1 MNIIREKETMQKR
14 PLFREPQKSGK
25 AFLTPLSF
33 VLLLSIMTV
42 FLSSCGGNTPLQQ
55 QTNQDRMHLQQALQQ
70 AENIGVPLAT
80 LKPITS
86 QVQTLN
92 QTNAPWTLFSDQ
104 STKTYFQNLIIR
116 YQQLTL
122 QTQAVMQVSTE
133 QSKEQAQT
141 NLLSL
146 QKGLALDGP
155 AHMPVDVLS
164 QVYNQQLLQFNKA
177 TTPREFTAISSRVH
191 DADATLNMLPHTM
204 DALQSFADVLQLLKS
219 QHQDITTPQ
228 QQYDDDNKAI
238 SAAMTPA
245 SLQQVEQ
252 QIDSQN
258 QQLAT
263 QYQNVIPDLVTTR
276 INELAANVQL
286 MQQQGINVTAYQADL
301 DADRT
306 QGSQVKTMQD
316 FLAFTK
322 KITADKATMQM
333 DLLKGQSMQL
343 VKQFHNEVNVWGNAH
358 LYHDTY
364 DGKDYPLDN
373 SYMAK
378 GIGEDLDRYLS
389 TAVTADDYQQL
400 IATTQNELFHLHMFE
415 QEYIDKTPFDQVHQ
429 TDIQLLQ
436 HYQLM
441 NSQVIIVSTA
451 GQALR
456 LYQNGKLVKGFLVTA
471 GRPELPTVPG
481 LWSPLWRLTN
491 TEFHSPYP
499 PGSQY
504 YYEPTKI
511 NYAILYHEGG
521 YYLHDSWWRNDYGP
535 GTQFY
540 HIDSSGNVSASYGTH
555 GCVNIREDQAA
566 WLYGQ
571 TSYSTSILIY

>member
-1 MNIIREKETMQKR
+1 MKHIQPFFFWYTPRSSGR
-14 PLFREPQKSGK
+14 FHLVPLPG
-25 AFLTPLSF
+25 
-33 VLLLSIMTV
+33 VLLLCMLTLVI
-42 FLSSCGGNTPLQQ
+42 SSCGGQTPLQQ
-55 QTNQDRMHLQQALQQ
+55 QVSLHRTQLQQVLQE
-70 AENIGVPLAT
+70 AETIGVPLT
-80 LKPITS
+80 MLNPITH
-86 QVQTLN
+86 QKQTLD
-92 QTNAPWTLFSDQ
+92 QTSVPWTLFNDQ
-104 STKTYFQNLIIR
+104 SATTYFHNLVTR

-122 QTQAVMQVSTE
+122 QTQAVMQVTTE
-133 QSKEQAQT
+133 QTKEQAQG

-146 QKGLALDGP
+146 QKGLALNGSSQ
-155 AHMPVDVLS
+155 MPIAVLS
-164 QVYNQQLLQFNKA
+164 QIYDQQMLQFNKA
-177 TTPREFTAISSRVH
+177 TTPKEFSLISTQVQN
-191 DADATLNMLPHTM
+191 ADATLNMLPHTLDM
-204 DALQSFADVLQLLKS
+204 LQTFDFVLQLLKS
-219 QHQDITTPQ
+219 QHQDITTEQ
-228 QQYDDDNKAI
+228 QQYESDTKAI
-238 SAAMTPA
+238 SQAVTPDA
-245 SLQQVEQ
+245 LKQVEQ
-252 QIDSQN
+252 QIDGQN
-258 QQLAT
+258 QQLAM
-263 QYQNVIPDLVTTR
+263 QYQNVIPDLVSAR
-276 INELAANVQL
+276 INELATNIQT
-286 MQQQGINVTAYQADL
+286 MQQQGINVVAYQTSL

-306 QGSQVKTMQD
+306 QGAAVKNMQD

-322 KITADKATMQM
+322 KVTADKAAMQT

-343 VKQFHNEVNVWGNAH
+343 VKQFHSEVNTWGNAH
-358 LYHDTY
+358 LYHDTF
-364 DGKDYPLDN
+364 DGNNYPLDN

-378 GIGEDLDRYLS
+378 GIGEDLDRDLS
-389 TAVTADDYQQL
+389 AAVTTDDYQQL
-400 IATTQNELFHLHMFE
+400 ISTTQNELFHLHMME
-415 QEYIDKTPFDQVHQ
+415 QEYTDKTPFDQVHQ

-441 NSQVIIVSTA
+441 QSQVIVVSTV

-481 LWSPLWRLTN
+481 LWRPLWRLTN

-499 PGSQY
+499 PGSPY

-511 NYAILYHEGG
+511 NFAILYHLGG
-521 YYLHDSWWRNDYGP
+521 YFLHDSWWRNDYGP